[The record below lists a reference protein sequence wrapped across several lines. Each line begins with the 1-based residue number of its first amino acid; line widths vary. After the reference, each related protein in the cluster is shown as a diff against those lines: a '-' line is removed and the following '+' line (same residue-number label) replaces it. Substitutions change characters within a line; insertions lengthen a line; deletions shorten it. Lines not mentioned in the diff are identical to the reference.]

1 MAKAGQ
7 TLMDFTIKHKQNAH
21 YNAGLLKS
29 GIAGASVSSLRSPS
43 LAELKS
49 DLGIE
54 SHTEQFGH

>member
-1 MAKAGQ
+1 
-7 TLMDFTIKHKQNAH
+7 MDFTIKHKQNAH

-29 GIAGASVSSLRSPS
+29 GIAGGSVSSLRSPS